1 MICILGFA
9 STDLVLPNAT
19 LEVFLLWSL
28 HVQQFHQTRV
38 YNVED
43 YHGQHLP
50 SLAQLTLVK
59 TRQILE
65 RFTLRDRI
73 IWLNNQFCLP
83 ELVLM
88 EDGGRNNPTSQMSSV
103 CLVMMLREGVTQKPA
118 CSPHNHYL
126 KDSLEQI
133 LLSDLPLLNPKVKK
147 SIHKMLS
154 CLKRRPLCFYVPKQP
169 VLHHAP

>member
-28 HVQQFHQTRV
+28 HVQQFHLTRV

-65 RFTLRDRI
+65 R
-73 IWLNNQFCLP
+73 
-83 ELVLM
+83 
-88 EDGGRNNPTSQMSSV
+88 
-103 CLVMMLREGVTQKPA
+103 
-118 CSPHNHYL
+118 
-126 KDSLEQI
+126 
-133 LLSDLPLLNPKVKK
+133 LLSGIE
-147 SIHKMLS
+147 S
-154 CLKRRPLCFYVPKQP
+154 FG
-169 VLHHAP
+169 